1 MTIDPAK
8 QVTGTPAAQ
17 GGSSVQAPR
26 TARPADSAE
35 IGKAMTKNGTN
46 SAKNTGNMP
55 ENPGGK
61 TGGIIFSKD
70 ALRKLET
77 KEVRYKDND
86 GVFQTKTVYKAT
98 LTDGTVVEYEKQ
110 EPVEGEKGAYQQP
123 QIRKNKDGSFDFEG
137 LRRAVIYDTAKNDK
151 YNIIGCKNVSVEADR
166 GEDKDVIDNAKLR
179 LDDGTIL
186 DNRNVSIHY
195 NKGDKVTDLN
205 TRVGIPESKLHDG
218 SISLE
223 FNGMYEYEDVG
234 YGRTRKTHST
244 FGGSEIDAAT
254 YSHDG
259 IELREDYVNATEQV
273 LADGYKIKTSPDG
286 KVQWFYTPDGKAI
299 SKEEFRNRG
308 LE

>member
-35 IGKAMTKNGTN
+35 IGKALTKTGT
-46 SAKNTGNMP
+46 AADKNTGNMP
-55 ENPGGK
+55 ETPGEK
-61 TGGIIFSKD
+61 TGGIIFSKG
-70 ALRKLET
+70 ALRNLET
-77 KEVRYKDND
+77 KEERYKDGD
-86 GVFQTKTVYKAT
+86 GVFQTRTLYKAT

-110 EPVEGEKGAYQQP
+110 NPVKGEKGAYKQP

-137 LRRAVIYDTAKNDK
+137 LQWARIDDTAKNNK
-151 YNIIGCKNVSVEADR
+151 YNIIGCDLVFVNADR
-166 GEDKDVIDNAKLR
+166 GKDKDVIDHANLR
-179 LDDGTIL
+179 LDDGTIIE
-186 DNRNVSIHY
+186 NSGVSILY
-195 NKGDKVTDLN
+195 NKGDEVTDFDS
-205 TRVGIPESKLHDG
+205 RVGSPHGKLHDG
-218 SISLE
+218 EMWVDSDGGLE
-223 FNGMYEYEDVG
+223 EEYVEL
-234 YGRTRKTHST
+234 GRVRRTEATEEGTVSV
-244 FGGSEIDAAT
+244 T

-259 IELREDYVNATEQV
+259 KKLREDYVNATEQV